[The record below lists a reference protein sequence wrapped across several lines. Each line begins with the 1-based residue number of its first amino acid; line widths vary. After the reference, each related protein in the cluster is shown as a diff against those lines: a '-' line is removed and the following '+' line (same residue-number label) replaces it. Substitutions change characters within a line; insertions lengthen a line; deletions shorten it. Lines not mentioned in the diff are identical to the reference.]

1 MNDFFD
7 YESIVNYEKSEI
19 IQEIYYS
26 LLDFAIIIISIF
38 KIKTINRHMVNLK
51 NIIIEIFILDIIIR
65 LLFARKYSNWNIYK
79 EIMTTFI
86 NTIQF
91 YLILSFLDKIL
102 YYPGLS
108 KAIKSNDNSKI
119 IKFCDGF
126 FLITFQYE
134 KFLKL
139 NLNKIII
146 SIRSLFILFCIYKL
160 YKYLNDII
168 TKIVSNLISGCK
180 IQINNKINLV
190 ILGSPLLCSI
200 LFSVYYILKIVIAF
214 IYKPLFALYL
224 NILLSI
230 IKNSSTYFVFF
241 ICGAIIY
248 VLNKINEEN
257 EKEKQNKDNIE
268 ESIKIN
274 S

>member
-7 YESIVNYEKSEI
+7 YESIINYEKSNI
-19 IQEIYYS
+19 IQEIYYAI
-26 LLDFAIIIISIF
+26 LDFAIIIISIF
-38 KIKTINRHMVNLK
+38 KIKTINDHMVNLK
-51 NIIIEIFILDIIIR
+51 YKIIEVFILDIIIR
-65 LLFARKYSNWNIYK
+65 LLCARKYSSWNIYK
-79 EIMTTFI
+79 EIITTFI

-91 YLILSFLDKIL
+91 YLILSYLDKIL

-108 KAIKSNDNSKI
+108 KTKKSNENSKI
-119 IKFCDGF
+119 IKFCDAF

-168 TKIVSNLISGCK
+168 TKIVSNLINGCK
-180 IQINNKINLV
+180 IQINNKINLI

-200 LFSVYYILKIVIAF
+200 LFSIYYILKTLIAF
-214 IYKPLFALYL
+214 IYKPLLVLYL

-241 ICGAIIY
+241 ICEAIIY

-257 EKEKQNKDNIE
+257 EKEKQSKNNIE
-268 ESIKIN
+268 EGIKIN